1 METCITELVWFGLLK
16 LQPQCAPESLLVSF
30 IIKPLNTTF
39 VCFIVHIF
47 AYIFAYIGYIFAL
60 HLVSSRL
67 AIAVLCLNCKH
78 RLRTLCVTK
87 WKVVA
92 SFVSRCVMVSF
103 SSVFAGERERRGGGL
118 FWRRNKQLFAFFDFQ
133 MSNVK

>member
-1 METCITELVWFGLLK
+1 MFYCSYFRLYICI
-16 LQPQCAPESLLVSF
+16 
-30 IIKPLNTTF
+30 
-39 VCFIVHIF
+39 
-47 AYIFAYIGYIFAL
+47 YISYIFAL

-67 AIAVLCLNCKH
+67 AIAVLCLNCKN

-103 SSVFAGERERRGGGL
+103 SSVFAGERERRGGGGGCCFGGGISSCLHSLIFRCQTSNESHCHSL
-118 FWRRNKQLFAFFDFQ
+118 FSVPIHTRNGLELYLK
-133 MSNVK
+133 MITIT